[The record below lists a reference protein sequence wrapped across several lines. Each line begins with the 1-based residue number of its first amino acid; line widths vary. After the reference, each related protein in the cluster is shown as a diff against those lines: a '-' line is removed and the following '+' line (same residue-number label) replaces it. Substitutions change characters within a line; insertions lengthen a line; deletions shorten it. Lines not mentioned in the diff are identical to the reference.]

1 MQTILEKRKQRVQKL
16 TQLAL
21 SDRNPLKYIQG
32 RHILFL
38 IENRIQS
45 VEMER
50 INFLNNLKN

>member
-1 MQTILEKRKQRVQKL
+1 MQTILEKRKQRVQRL

-21 SDRNPLKYIQG
+21 SDRNSLKYIQG

-50 INFLNNLKN
+50 INFINNLKN